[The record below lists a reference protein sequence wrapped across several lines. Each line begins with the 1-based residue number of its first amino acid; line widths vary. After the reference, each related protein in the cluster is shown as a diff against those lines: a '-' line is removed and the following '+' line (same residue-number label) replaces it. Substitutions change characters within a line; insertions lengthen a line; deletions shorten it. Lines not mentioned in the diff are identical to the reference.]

1 MQLSLAFCQ
10 APRVAFNEK
19 GAEEPYGWESRE
31 YLRKMLIGQVV
42 KFKVLY
48 KVDAI
53 SRSFASLEFKGKDVL
68 RDVVEKGM
76 VSVRSERDDKGQKE
90 LYESLLRLQS
100 DARSAHRGI
109 WGDKRVLRSVNWTLA
124 DPESFFKANKGLP
137 LVGIVEQV
145 RDGSTFRLYL
155 PDTHDMIMLHLAGVQ
170 SPRITYSAEGEGTF
184 HGENVHCISDVRAA
198 LAGIAPIF
206 GAPPAES
213 QRRDFHRRH
222 GQIQRILLLS
232 RIRSPC
238 RISSVAWSTRGE
250 TSPSSCSRRD
260 SPSCRI
266 GPETSYPRESPSIVP
281 RSLPPKK
288 SGFAFGRTGCAFP
301 AVLTRRSRRRRSST
315 RSTEQYSK
323 CSRAIR

>member
-76 VSVRSERDDKGQKE
+76 VSVRTERDDKGQKE
-90 LYESLLRLQS
+90 LYETLLHLQS

-109 WGDKRVLRSVNWTLA
+109 WGDKRKLRSVNWTLS
-124 DPESFFKANKGLP
+124 DPESFFKVNKGLP
-137 LVGIVEQV
+137 LVGVVEQV

-155 PDTHDMIMLHLAGVQ
+155 PETSDMIMLHLAGVQ
-170 SPRITYSAEGEGTF
+170 SPRITYAADGT
-184 HGENVHCISDVRAA
+184 GATSVCISRVASYEPLSQECRQFSELRLLNRSVVFLIDGMDKFNVRPSLRPLTAQNFFGRIHHPRGNIA
-198 LAGIAPIF
+198 VELLRAGLAKLQDWSANFLPAGIADLR
-206 GAPPAES
+206 AAELAAKTD
-213 QRRDFHRRH
+213 RLRLWKDWVWF
-222 GQIQRILLLS
+222 S
-232 RIRSPC
+232 RGS
-238 RISSVAWSTRGE
+238 E
-250 TSPSSCSRRD
+250 
-260 SPSCRI
+260 
-266 GPETSYPRESPSIVP
+266 
-281 RSLPPKK
+281 
-288 SGFAFGRTGCAFP
+288 
-301 AVLTRRSRRRRSST
+301 
-315 RSTEQYSK
+315 
-323 CSRAIR
+323 

>member
-184 HGENVHCISDVRAA
+184 GRRPISGVVVDIVGPLVLIGMRLPATTLGVADHVGDGSTKLLFEHGNIGGTRTLFISVVHVFLTSDHP
-198 LAGIAPIF
+198 G
-206 GAPPAES
+206 
-213 QRRDFHRRH
+213 
-222 GQIQRILLLS
+222 ILLLKAVAA
-232 RIRSPC
+232 RSEK
-238 RISSVAWSTRGE
+238 T
-250 TSPSSCSRRD
+250 D
-260 SPSCRI
+260 
-266 GPETSYPRESPSIVP
+266 
-281 RSLPPKK
+281 
-288 SGFAFGRTGCAFP
+288 
-301 AVLTRRSRRRRSST
+301 
-315 RSTEQYSK
+315 
-323 CSRAIR
+323 